1 MNGDKNNLDELI
13 FMSDP
18 PRDIFG
24 NIFGEEKEDPR
35 PETYRENYFDM
46 EASFPELS
54 SIFGNPKADDI
65 TALEQWLNTYAPQT
79 VVEKF
84 QPSFSDD
91 FINAAKQKDM
101 QNYLQDLYEQVTP
114 DSMSQR
120 REMTK
125 EYFNNVTRLNNVDS
139 RLMNIDFDNIEPEAL
154 DAFNGLAI
162 IQNMIEANKSQVV
175 GGDPMLPG
183 MPSELDGTPINPMLE
198 EFDLESQINRSRRTL
213 GLPLIGSND
222 IQFQSNPGE
231 RDILERT
238 GIMLPKGTRKE
249 MAEKR
254 QARKEKFDEEM
265 SSMSFKDRIINFF
278 RTDSSQDR
286 LLQNNLINFLKDLDF
301 RQRNPERD
309 LQGNYPLKSE
319 YQQALDKL
327 IAEARLG
334 RRG

>member
-1 MNGDKNNLDELI
+1 MNGDKNNLDDL
-13 FMSDP
+13 MLLSDP
-18 PRDIFG
+18 PRDMFG
-24 NIFGEEKEDPR
+24 NLFGEEEDSR
-35 PETYRENYFDM
+35 PETYREDYFDM
-46 EASFPELS
+46 EASFPRISELY
-54 SIFGNPKADDI
+54 GNPKADDL

-84 QPSFSDD
+84 QPSYADNLLD
-91 FINAAKQKDM
+91 VAKQKDM
-101 QNYLQDLYEQVTP
+101 QNYMQDLYEQVTP

-125 EYFNNVTRLNNVDS
+125 EYFSNIS
-139 RLMNIDFDNIEPEAL
+139 RLDNAEARMFQIDFDNLEPEAL
-154 DAFNGLAI
+154 NAFNGLAI
-162 IQNMIEANKSQVV
+162 IQNMIEANKSKVV

-183 MPSELDGTPINPMLE
+183 MPSELDGTPINPSMQPLPRTSSPVDSVLGFQPANNI
-198 EFDLESQINRSRRTL
+198 EFI
-213 GLPLIGSND
+213 
-222 IQFQSNPGE
+222 SNPGE

-278 RTDSSQDR
+278 RTDSTEDR
-286 LLQNNLINFLKDLDF
+286 SFQNSLMDFMKDLDF

>member
-1 MNGDKNNLDELI
+1 MNGDKNNLDDL
-13 FMSDP
+13 MLLSDP
-18 PRDIFG
+18 PRDMFG
-24 NIFGEEKEDPR
+24 NLFGEEEDPR

-54 SIFGNPKADDI
+54 SIFGNPKAEDI

-79 VVEKF
+79 VVERFLPYYGTDLLDIARKKDK
-84 QPSFSDD
+84 QN
-91 FINAAKQKDM
+91 FID
-101 QNYLQDLYEQVTP
+101 DLYEQVTP
-114 DSMSQR
+114 DSISQR

-125 EYFNNVTRLNNVDS
+125 EYFSNIAKLDSLDS
-139 RLMNIDFDNIEPEAL
+139 RMFQIDFDNLEPEAL

-162 IQNMIEANKSQVV
+162 VQNMIEKNKSKVV

-198 EFDLESQINRSRRTL
+198 EFDLESQINRSREKL

-265 SSMSFKDRIINFF
+265 SKMSFKDRIINFF
-278 RTDSSQDR
+278 RTDSTEDR
-286 LLQNNLINFLKDLDF
+286 SFQNSLMDFMKDLDF

>member
-1 MNGDKNNLDELI
+1 MNGDKNKSNDLI

-65 TALEQWLNTYAPQT
+65 TAIEQWLDTYAPQT

-84 QPSFSDD
+84 QPSFTDD
-91 FINAAKQKDM
+91 FLDAAKQKDM

-125 EYFNNVTRLNNVDS
+125 EYFSNIARLNNVDS
-139 RLMNIDFDNIEPEAL
+139 RVMNIDFDNIESEAL

-162 IQNMIEANKSQVV
+162 VQNMIEANKSEVV

-183 MPSELDGTPINPMLE
+183 MPSELDGTPINPRLE
-198 EFDLESQINRSRRTL
+198 EFDLESQINKDREKA

-265 SSMSFKDRIINFF
+265 SKMSFKDRIINFF

-309 LQGNYPLKSE
+309 LQGNYPLKAE

-327 IAEARLG
+327 ITEARLG
-334 RRG
+334 QRG